1 MKTQKPVDSNMIG
14 NETKEEENITWLNV
28 EDSRVRLSGFAFYQ
42 EDHKLERIPSRLK
55 SRLNEVN
62 PCLNELGVH
71 TAGGQLAFRSNTSR
85 VFIKAKITTVPN
97 MVNMTSVAQCGF
109 DCYIGENPKDLRFF
123 GITKFDTDQREYTCE
138 VVSKLDTK
146 KVKEFLFHF
155 PLYAGVIEVEI
166 GIDDDALIEPPT
178 PYETE
183 GKLIFYGTSITQGGC
198 ASRPG
203 MAYTNYLSRKL
214 NLEHCNFGFSG
225 NGLGEY
231 EVAKMLSEIED
242 PLLYIIDYE
251 ANSGT
256 NGRMVKSLNN
266 FIGCLRKNHKEVPIL
281 VVSRVPYLMDL
292 LEESTGTLRDS
303 LRAFQKET
311 VERFRE
317 LGDNAIYFLDGFT
330 LWGEDFDEY
339 TVDFIHPT
347 DLGFYFMA
355 KGLEPVIKEILNKKE
370 KLL

>member
-1 MKTQKPVDSNMIG
+1 MNQKKPVDKNMIG
-14 NETKEEENITWLNV
+14 NETREEGNITWFSI
-28 EDSRVRLSGFAFYQ
+28 EDVRIRLSGFAFFE
-42 EDHKLERIPSRLK
+42 EDHKLERVPNRRK
-55 SRLNEVN
+55 SIFEEIN

-85 VFIKAKITTVPN
+85 VFIKAKITTLPN
-97 MVNMTSVAQCGF
+97 MVNMTPVAQCGF
-109 DCYIGENPKDLRFF
+109 DCYIGDNPKNLRFF
-123 GITKFDTDQREYTCE
+123 GITKFDVTKKEYTCE
-138 VVSKLDTK
+138 VVSKLDTT

-155 PLYAGVIEVEI
+155 PLYAGVNEVEI
-166 GIDDDALIEPPT
+166 GLDSDAIIEPPT
-178 PYETE
+178 PYEKE

-203 MAYTNYLSRKL
+203 MAYTNYLARKL

-231 EVAKMLSEIED
+231 EVAKMLSEVEK

-256 NGRMVKSLNN
+256 NGRMVNSLND
-266 FIGCLRKNHKEVPIL
+266 FIDCLRKRHNKVPIL
-281 VVSRVPYLMDL
+281 VVSRVPYVMDL
-292 LEESTGTLRDS
+292 LEESTGALRNS
-303 LRAFQKET
+303 LREFQKGT
-311 VERFRE
+311 VEKFRE
-317 LGDNAIYFLDGFT
+317 LGDNAIYFLDGST
-330 LWGEDFDEY
+330 LWGDDFDEY

-347 DLGFYFMA
+347 DLGFYFMG